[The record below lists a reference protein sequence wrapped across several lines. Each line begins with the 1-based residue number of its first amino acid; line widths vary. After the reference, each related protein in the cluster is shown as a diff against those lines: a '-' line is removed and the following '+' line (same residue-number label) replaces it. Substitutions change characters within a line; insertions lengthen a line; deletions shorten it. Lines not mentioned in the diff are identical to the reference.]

1 MANRTYFLAVRSKRC
16 VQSTSQKHKYWFN
29 GVSVHNIFVHELCK
43 ARYTY
48 LLLLKVKLRCPSC
61 RNLEFYKCT
70 HYFFFIFLYNMVA
83 NQLRPIVLLSY
94 YNNKAA
100 LRLYVILNFIV
111 TSGWVNFTIEGK
123 VSRLFYR
130 ADTFKNESEFFYPK
144 SESAVLQRRS

>member
-1 MANRTYFLAVRSKRC
+1 MANRTYFLVVRSKRC

-29 GVSVHNIFVHELCK
+29 GVSVHNILVHELCN
-43 ARYTY
+43 RYTY

-70 HYFFFIFLYNMVA
+70 HYFFLFFCITWLQINCDRLCYF
-83 NQLRPIVLLSY
+83 P
-94 YNNKAA
+94 NNKAA
-100 LRLYVILNFIV
+100 FRLYVILNFIV

-130 ADTFKNESEFFYPK
+130 ADTFKNESEYFYPK

>member
-1 MANRTYFLAVRSKRC
+1 
-16 VQSTSQKHKYWFN
+16 
-29 GVSVHNIFVHELCK
+29 
-43 ARYTY
+43 
-48 LLLLKVKLRCPSC
+48 
-61 RNLEFYKCT
+61 
-70 HYFFFIFLYNMVA
+70 MVA

-130 ADTFKNESEFFYPK
+130 ADTFKNESEFFYTK
-144 SESAVLQRRS
+144 SESAVLQRRSQRSISSSR